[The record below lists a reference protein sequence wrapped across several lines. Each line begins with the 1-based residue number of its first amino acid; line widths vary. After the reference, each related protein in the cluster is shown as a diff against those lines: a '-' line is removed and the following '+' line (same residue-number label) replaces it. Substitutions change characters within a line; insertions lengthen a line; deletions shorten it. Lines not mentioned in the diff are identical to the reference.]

1 MTKICL
7 NCGKEF
13 PKPHCSN
20 KQWAKRKF
28 CSPKCSKQGQKY
40 WNRGHKTLICI
51 KCNIRKPR
59 RHNRIC
65 DHCWHLDRMKRWKNG
80 ELLHHPN
87 PSVSKRNRALAI
99 YGNRCQRCDYDSHP
113 EILILHHV
121 DYSHKNNK
129 RENWQILCP
138 NCHYLI
144 HYESKTGMFS
154 NLKS

>member
-40 WNRGHKTLICI
+40 LNRGHKTLICI
-51 KCNIRKPR
+51 KSNIRKPR

-80 ELLHHPN
+80 ELLHHPKLDMSIFKGKVTIKNLGRVLMN
-87 PSVSKRNRALAI
+87 PITLERLA
-99 YGNRCQRCDYDSHP
+99 Q
-113 EILILHHV
+113 E
-121 DYSHKNNK
+121 HK
-129 RENWQILCP
+129 
-138 NCHYLI
+138 
-144 HYESKTGMFS
+144 
-154 NLKS
+154 